1 MPKIKRSGQDWILD
15 RFVGALGVNALMP
28 GFMKLMSSPVMGFI
42 NSDLERISAQTS
54 GVASMRRSYIRA
66 AKYRE
71 RIAEEAEANAHLVTA
86 RRHYHLASLAYG
98 FAQYMIQE
106 DHHPEKRALHD
117 KSQACYTKV
126 IQYADAPIEKV
137 EIPFDD
143 TPRYDAQSFPGLLHL
158 PAGSG
163 PWPCAIF
170 LPGTDMYKEQIP
182 NPEDN
187 IFTKRG
193 MACLALDGPG
203 QGESLL
209 RMLKV
214 RVETWNYERAVAA
227 AIDYLQTR
235 PEIDSGKIA
244 VMGVSTGSYWAPRA
258 ALWEARHN
266 NRIKAVVG
274 LMAQWDPSFVTE
286 FEYAQPNFKTNYMY
300 MAGVEEEPEFDRQA
314 PFHTLDDIAEITA
327 PILVAQG
334 EFDELCTPEVVE
346 KIISKAK
353 APHELRIYENEF
365 HPLGGVAVEAFE
377 GAIDWIKDRL
387 DGKPLPNKLT
397 RSFAHPQFQAG

>member
-15 RFVGALGVNALMP
+15 RFIGALGVNALMP
-28 GFMKLMSSPVMGFI
+28 GFSKLMGSPVMGFN

-54 GVASMRRSYIRA
+54 GVSSMRRSYIRA

-71 RIAEEAEANAHLVTA
+71 GIAKEAEANGHQVTA

-106 DHHPEKRALHD
+106 DNHPEKRALHD
-117 KSQACYTKV
+117 KSQACYAKV
-126 IQYADAPIEKV
+126 IQHANTPIEKV
-137 EIPFDD
+137 EIPFED
-143 TPRYDAQSFPGLLHL
+143 TPSYDTQSFPGLLHL
-158 PAGSG
+158 PAGKG

-187 IFTKRG
+187 IFAKRG
-193 MACLALDGPG
+193 IACLALDGPG

-235 PEIDSGKIA
+235 PEIDPNKIA

-258 ALWEARHN
+258 ALWEARHR
-266 NRIKAVVG
+266 NRVKAVVG
-274 LMAQWDPSFVTE
+274 LMAQWDPAFVTE

-300 MAGVEEEPEFDRQA
+300 MAGVDEETEFDRQA
-314 PFHTLDDIAEITA
+314 PFHTLEGIAEITA
-327 PILVAQG
+327 PILVIQG

-346 KIISKAK
+346 RIIANAK
-353 APHELRIYENEF
+353 APHELRVYENEF
-365 HPLGGVAVEAFE
+365 HPLGAVAVEAFE
-377 GAIDWIKDRL
+377 GAIDWIKDRF
-387 DGKPLPNKLT
+387 DGKPLLDKLT
-397 RSFAHPQFQAG
+397 RAIPHPQFQAR